1 VNVRR
6 LQRRLWAAAK
16 LSEGRRFHALFDRI
30 AEGDVLVE
38 AWKRV
43 RSNRGAA
50 GVDRETIAAVEAYGV
65 ELMLGELRQR
75 LLAGT
80 YQPSPVRRL
89 LIPKPDGRQRPLGI
103 PTVRDRVVQQAAKLV
118 LEPIFEAGFASCSY
132 GFRPKRSAT
141 DALEAIRKA
150 FPRGHQFVV
159 EADIRS
165 FFDVIDHD
173 RLMALVERRVSDK
186 RVLKL
191 LRGWLKAGVMDDG
204 RRVELVSGTP
214 QGGVISP
221 LLANI
226 YLNAFDH
233 AWAKHGTGQLVRYA
247 DDLVVLCR
255 TRAQAEHALGLLGG
269 LMADLG
275 LELHPDKT
283 KVIDLREGR
292 EGFDFLGCHLR
303 ARMSGPMWEKYGKRR
318 YYLQR
323 WPSQQ
328 SMKRIRA
335 KIKAR
340 TGRNRVGAQ
349 LPDLIRE
356 LNPILRGWGGYFRT
370 GNAGDCFTDIDWYV
384 GKRLRSLLVKQR
396 GRNLRAGQ
404 WEKWTDDWLVEQ
416 GLYRLRGTICYSK
429 AA

>member
-1 VNVRR
+1 V
-6 LQRRLWAAAK
+6 
-16 LSEGRRFHALFDRI
+16 
-30 AEGDVLVE
+30 
-38 AWKRV
+38 
-43 RSNRGAA
+43 
-50 GVDRETIAAVEAYGV
+50 VEAYGV
-65 ELMLGELRQR
+65 DRLLRELRQM

-80 YQPSPVRRL
+80 YHAPPVRRV

-118 LEPIFEAGFASCSY
+118 LEPIFEADFHPCSF

-141 DALEAIRKA
+141 QALETIRKA
-150 FPRGHQFVV
+150 YPAGHHFVV
-159 EADIRS
+159 EADIVS
-165 FFDVIDHD
+165 FFDRIDHD
-173 RLMALVERRVSDK
+173 RLMHLIERRVSDK

-191 LRGWLKAGVMDDG
+191 LRGWLKAGVMDEG

-221 LLANI
+221 LLANV

-233 AWAKHGTGQLVRYA
+233 AWAEHGTGQLVRYA
-247 DDLVVLCR
+247 DDLVILCK
-255 TRAQAEHALGLLGG
+255 TRAQAEHALVVLGR

-283 KVIDLREGR
+283 KVVDLREGR

-303 ARMSGPMWEKYGKRR
+303 ARMSGPIWEKYGKRR

-323 WPSQQ
+323 WPSKQ

-340 TGRNRVGAQ
+340 TGRSRVGAQ
-349 LPDLIRE
+349 LPDVIAE
-356 LNPILRGWGGYFRT
+356 LNPILRGWGSYFRT
-370 GNAGDCFTDIDWYV
+370 GNAGDCFTTIDRYAHWRV
-384 GKRLRSLLVKQR
+384 KRLLIKQR

-404 WEKWTDDWLVEQ
+404 ADKWHPDWLHEQ
-416 GLYRLRGTICYSK
+416 GLHRLRGTIRYPR